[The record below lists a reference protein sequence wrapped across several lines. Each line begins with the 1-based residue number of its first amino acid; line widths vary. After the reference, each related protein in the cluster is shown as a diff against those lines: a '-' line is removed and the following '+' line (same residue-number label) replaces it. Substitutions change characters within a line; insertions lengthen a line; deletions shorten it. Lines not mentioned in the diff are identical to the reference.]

1 VCSANA
7 SSPGRSAGASPAG
20 AKAER
25 TAPCGVGD
33 HRHASNLRDVERS
46 GIAAHR
52 SRLPPVPCVIVFGG
66 NDQEPL
72 TLELDVDAEDVAK
85 SLRGHSLQR
94 IEAKG
99 RVIWVNPQNVL
110 YVEDASIP
118 STAE

>member
-1 VCSANA
+1 MFQRV
-7 SSPGRSAGASPAG
+7 SSVPGARSEKSLG
-20 AKAER
+20 
-25 TAPCGVGD
+25 CGVGD